1 MISFK
6 QIFDLSLKQQFILT
20 VILILEIIGA
30 GIFFYVSKIE
40 DELMITNDFI
50 ATSKELTASIEKEI
64 SLNLETLKFINALYD
79 VNNTISREQFKVF
92 NTNVLDRITSI
103 KALEWIPLVKLE
115 DLTNF
120 ESFARKEGISDFQIT
135 EKLGDS
141 MVPVE
146 NRSKYYPV
154 FYVEPLKGNEKAV
167 GFDLGSDEIRFS
179 AIQKAIKTNNL
190 VATSRTTLVQEESSQ
205 KGVLV
210 FNPVKKK
217 GQIIGFVLGV
227 YRIGDL
233 ITRAIGDLPNNN
245 CNLII
250 YDTYAEEGN
259 QLLAELNV
267 ENHDPILDN
276 SVIIKPNGV
285 YFEQTIKI
293 ADREW
298 LIISTPTKSYLNSFT
313 NTTRLSLFFII
324 ILSIVMLYYFY
335 RNFREF
341 NQQEKNQVLLEKAVN
356 ERTEE
361 LQEYAHV
368 VSHDLKSP
376 LRNIEALVSWIK
388 DDNRDNFDE
397 NSLKNFDYI
406 ESTLEKMELLITN
419 ILGYSSINIRLN
431 KIQEVDLNT
440 LITNLKLTL
449 FIPKNVSINVLSKLP
464 VIKGD
469 KIKLHQLFQ
478 NLLSNAIKFNSKEHG
493 IIEID
498 VLDKKS
504 FYQFSIKD
512 NGIGIDKKYHKKIF
526 QIFQVLNQSK
536 TSTGI
541 GLAIVKKIVAH
552 YHGEIW
558 VKSKIGKGSTF
569 YFTIKK

>member
-50 ATSKELTASIEKEI
+50 ATSKELTTSIEKEI

-79 VNNTISREQFKVF
+79 VNNTVSREQFKVF
-92 NTNVLDRITSI
+92 NINVLDRITSI

-115 DLTNF
+115 DITKF
-120 ESFARKEGISDFQIT
+120 ESFARKEGITDFQIT
-135 EKLGDS
+135 ERLGDS

-146 NRSKYYPV
+146 NRLRYYPV

-233 ITRAIGDLPNNN
+233 ITRAIGHLPNNN

-267 ENHDPILDN
+267 EKHVPILDN
-276 SVIIKPNGV
+276 SVIVKPNGV
-285 YFEQTIKI
+285 FFEQTIKI

-341 NQQEKNQVLLEKAVN
+341 NQQEKNQILLEKAVN

-361 LQEYAHV
+361 LQEYAHI

-388 DDNRDNFDE
+388 EDNKDNFDK
-397 NSLKNFDYI
+397 NSLKNFDYV

-440 LITNLKLTL
+440 LITNLKSTL
-449 FIPKNVSINVLSKLP
+449 FIPKNISINVLSKLP

-478 NLLSNAIKFNSKEHG
+478 NLLGNAIKFNSKEHG

-541 GLAIVKKIVAH
+541 GLAIVKKIVTH